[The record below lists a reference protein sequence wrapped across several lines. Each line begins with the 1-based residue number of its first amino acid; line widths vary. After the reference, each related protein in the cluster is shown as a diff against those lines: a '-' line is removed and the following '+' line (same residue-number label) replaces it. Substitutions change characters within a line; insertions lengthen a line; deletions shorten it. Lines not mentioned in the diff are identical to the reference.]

1 MTMAGTTIMA
11 STPPKIASVA
21 NPVALMS
28 MPDRMPAPAPKIW
41 YQTSILPWVAART
54 SGRVPCTTSVVPET
68 KPIFHPSPSKTRA
81 INIPARLSPGDSAP
95 TSPVVNSVSPP
106 MIVVRRGPT
115 RSTNGPVY
123 WRWQP
128 HGTHVQPDDE
138 TDSTHAVVVG
148 AHVYRGHGHD
158 R

>member
-1 MTMAGTTIMA
+1 MA

-54 SGRVPCTTSVVPET
+54 SGRVPCTTGAVPET
-68 KPIFHPSPSKTRA
+68 
-81 INIPARLSPGDSAP
+81 
-95 TSPVVNSVSPP
+95 
-106 MIVVRRGPT
+106 
-115 RSTNGPVY
+115 GPVY

-158 R
+158 RDHHDL